1 MNQIQ
6 KIKKIMKL
14 PTKNNYSFKT
24 FLSFIALTFILAS
37 CGSSDTS
44 SEETTFYKKESVS
57 PKKLEVSIEASGV
70 IEAISS
76 VEIKSKASGEVLYL
90 GAEVGDFV
98 EKGSMLG
105 QIDQRTPKNI
115 LDQAKSDLEA
125 SKVRLT
131 NAKSQSERGEELHLK
146 GSISDKDYEDIQEN
160 FAQARST
167 LVRTQVTFENAK
179 IALDDTV
186 VRSPVRGT
194 VISRPVEVGQV
205 ISSPTSAVGGGTV
218 LMTMADLSKVRVRAL
233 VDEIDVGKV
242 EIGQKVS
249 IKVSAYRDKEF
260 IGIVSKIEPKAR
272 VEQNVTTFPVLIDIN
287 NDSNLLL
294 LGMNTDVVIE
304 ILSKDVTVTAPSMSL
319 RTRKDI
325 YSAAS
330 LMQMEKEDVDNF
342 LIDKVSGENFNK
354 FIVIKDSRNGPDLTW
369 VEIGISDLS
378 NVEIVN
384 GLDVGDVI
392 FILPSMSLVEYQKRF
407 KERVNRS
414 FSFGA

>member
-1 MNQIQ
+1 
-6 KIKKIMKL
+6 MKL
-14 PTKNNYSFKT
+14 STNNNYSFKT

-304 ILSKDVTVTAPSMSL
+304 ILNKDVTVTAPSMSL

-342 LIDKVSGENFNK
+342 LVDKVSGENFNK
-354 FIVIKDSRNGPDLTW
+354 FIVIKDSKNGPDLTW

-392 FILPSMSLVEYQKRF
+392 YILPSMSLIE
-407 KERVNRS
+407 
-414 FSFGA
+414 

>member
-1 MNQIQ
+1 
-6 KIKKIMKL
+6 MKL
-14 PTKNNYSFKT
+14 LTNNNNYFKRFLSFT
-24 FLSFIALTFILAS
+24 FLSMILVS
-37 CGSSDTS
+37 CGSSDSS
-44 SEETTFYKKESVS
+44 SEETTFYKKESVA

-125 SKVRLT
+125 SKVRLA

-160 FAQARST
+160 FAQAKST
-167 LVRTQVTFENAK
+167 LVRTEVTFENAK

-242 EIGQKVS
+242 SIGQKVS

-304 ILSKDVTVTAPSMSL
+304 ILSKEVTVTAPSMSL

-342 LIDKVSGENFNK
+342 LVDKVSGENFNK
-354 FIVIKDSRNGPDLTW
+354 FIVIKDSKNGPDLTW

-378 NVEIVN
+378 NVEIVD
-384 GLDVGDVI
+384 GLDIGDVI
-392 FILPSMSLVEYQKRF
+392 YILPSMSLIEYQKRF